1 MTERQRTGR
10 PSAATEEETD
20 EAEAANLDDVRT
32 LADSLMANAQSSLRR
47 LGLGNANDFMNATRQ
62 SGGQ

>member
-1 MTERQRTGR
+1 MTERQRSGR
-10 PSAATEEETD
+10 PSAATEEATD
-20 EAEAANLDDVRT
+20 EAEGANLDDVRT